1 MKKGILYGVSTG
13 PGDPEHMTLK
23 ALRCLERVPV
33 IAAPRTKGKNS
44 RALDTVMANMDV
56 SGKEIC
62 YLDFAMKKDE
72 GILNSTHRQQAD
84 AIEAYLSQGKDV
96 AMLNIG
102 DASLFGTFCYVRDL
116 VEADGY
122 ESVTI
127 AGVTSFCAVAAELGQ
142 SLTTM
147 GDPLTIIPASFDNV
161 EEALDRVG
169 TKVLMK
175 SASALG
181 QVKQLLIDKGL
192 ADRAAMVA
200 DCGLPNQRVFRD
212 IRQSSDNE
220 GYFVTILV
228 QADD

>member
-1 MKKGILYGVSTG
+1 MRKGILYGVSVG

-23 ALRCLERVPV
+23 ALRCLEKVPV
-33 IAAPRTKGKNS
+33 IAAPRTRGKNN
-44 RALDTVMANMDV
+44 RALDTVVANMDI

-62 YLDFAMKKDE
+62 YLDFAMKKDSD
-72 GILNSTHRQQAD
+72 ILDSTHNTQAKQ
-84 AIEAYLSQGKDV
+84 IEEFLAQGKDV

-102 DASLFGTFCYVRDL
+102 DASLFGTFCYVRDI

-127 AGVTSFCAVAAELGQ
+127 PGVTSFCAVAAELGQ
-142 SLTTM
+142 SLTNM
-147 GDPLTIIPASFDNV
+147 GDPLVIIPGSFENV
-161 EEALDRVG
+161 SEQLDCPG

-181 QVKQLLIDKGL
+181 EVKKLLAEKGL
-192 ADRAAMVA
+192 AEKSAMIA
-200 DCGLPNQRVFRD
+200 DCGLPNQRVFRNIMD
-212 IRQSSDNE
+212 SSDNE

-228 QADD
+228 QE

>member
-23 ALRCLERVPV
+23 AVHCLEKVAV
-33 IAAPRTKGKNS
+33 IAAPRTRGKNN
-44 RALDTVMANMDV
+44 RALDTVAVNVDL
-56 SGKEIC
+56 SDKEIV
-62 YLDFAMKKDE
+62 YLDFAMKKDAD
-72 GILNSTHRQQAD
+72 ILDRTHRMQAD
-84 AIEAYLSQGKDV
+84 QIEEHLAQGKDV

-116 VEADGY
+116 VVADGY

-127 AGVTSFCAVAAELGQ
+127 PGVTSFCAVAAELGQ

-147 GDPLTIIPASFDNV
+147 ADPLTIIPGSFESV
-161 EEALDRVG
+161 EEALDRPG
-169 TKVLMK
+169 TKVIMK
-175 SASALG
+175 SASALS

-192 ADRAAMVA
+192 EDASSMVA
-200 DCGLPNQRVFRD
+200 DCSLPNQRVFRD
-212 IRQSSDNE
+212 IRESSDNE

-228 QADD
+228 SR

>member
-1 MKKGILYGVSTG
+1 MKKGKLYGVSVG

-33 IAAPRTKGKNS
+33 IAAPRTRGKNC
-44 RALDTVMANMDV
+44 RALDTVRANMDV
-56 SGKEIC
+56 SGKEIL
-62 YLDFAMKKDE
+62 YLDFAMKKDAD
-72 GILNSTHRQQAD
+72 ILDSTHRQQAD
-84 AIEAYLSQGKDV
+84 AIEVYLAQGKDV

-102 DASLFGTFCYVRDL
+102 DASLFGTFCYVREL

-122 ESVTI
+122 ESSTI

-142 SLTTM
+142 SLTNM
-147 GDPLTIIPASFDNV
+147 GDPLVIIPGSFENV
-161 EEALDRVG
+161 SEELDHPG

-192 ADRAAMVA
+192 AEKSAMIA
-200 DCGLPNQRVFRD
+200 DCGLPNQRIFRN
-212 IRQSSDNE
+212 IRESSDNE

-228 QADD
+228 QSHD

>member
-1 MKKGILYGVSTG
+1 MRKGILYGVSVG

-23 ALRCLERVPV
+23 ALRCLEKVPV
-33 IAAPRTKGKNS
+33 IAAPRTRGKNN
-44 RALDTVMANMDV
+44 RALDTVVANMDI

-62 YLDFAMKKDE
+62 YLDFAMKKDSD
-72 GILNSTHRQQAD
+72 ILDSTHNTQAKQ
-84 AIEAYLSQGKDV
+84 IEEFLAQGKDV

-102 DASLFGTFCYVRDL
+102 DASLFGTFCYVRDI

-127 AGVTSFCAVAAELGQ
+127 PGVTSFCAVAAELGQ
-142 SLTTM
+142 SLTNM
-147 GDPLTIIPASFDNV
+147 GDPLVIIPGSFENV
-161 EEALDRVG
+161 SEQLDRPG

-181 QVKQLLIDKGL
+181 EVKKLLAEKGL
-192 ADRAAMVA
+192 AEKSAMIA
-200 DCGLPNQRVFRD
+200 DCGLPNQRVFRNIMD
-212 IRQSSDNE
+212 SSDNE

-228 QADD
+228 QE

>member
-1 MKKGILYGVSTG
+1 MKKGILYGVSVG

-23 ALRCLERVPV
+23 ALRCLEKVPV
-33 IAAPRTKGKNS
+33 IAAPRTRGKNN
-44 RALDTVMANMDV
+44 RALDTVVANMDI

-62 YLDFAMKKDE
+62 YLDFAMKKDSD
-72 GILNSTHRQQAD
+72 ILDSTHNTQAKQ
-84 AIEAYLSQGKDV
+84 IEEFLAQGKDV

-102 DASLFGTFCYVRDL
+102 DASLFGTFCYVRDI

-127 AGVTSFCAVAAELGQ
+127 PGVTSFCAVAAELGQ
-142 SLTTM
+142 SLTNM
-147 GDPLTIIPASFDNV
+147 GDPLVIIPGSFENAS
-161 EEALDRVG
+161 EQLDRPG

-181 QVKQLLIDKGL
+181 EVKKLLAEKGL
-192 ADRAAMVA
+192 AEKSAMIA
-200 DCGLPNQRVFRD
+200 DCGLPNQRVFRNIMD
-212 IRQSSDNE
+212 SSDNE

-228 QADD
+228 QE

>member
-1 MKKGILYGVSTG
+1 MKKGKLFGVSVG

-33 IAAPRTKGKNS
+33 IAAPRTRGRNC
-44 RALDTVMANMDV
+44 RALDTVRANMDV
-56 SGKEIC
+56 SHKEIL
-62 YLDFAMKKDE
+62 YLDFAMKKDAE
-72 GILNSTHRQQAD
+72 ILDSTHRQQAD
-84 AIEAYLSQGKDV
+84 AIEVYLAQGKDV

-102 DASLFGTFCYVRDL
+102 DVSLFGTFCYVREL

-122 ESVTI
+122 ESAAI

-142 SLTTM
+142 SLTNM
-147 GDPLTIIPASFDNV
+147 GDPLVIIPGSFENV
-161 EEALDRVG
+161 SQALDCPG

-181 QVKQLLIDKGL
+181 QVKQLLIEKGL
-192 ADRAAMVA
+192 ADRASMVA

-212 IRQSSDNE
+212 IRESSDDE

-228 QADD
+228 QAND

>member
-33 IAAPRTKGKNS
+33 IAAPRTRGKNS
-44 RALDTVMANMDV
+44 RALETVKANMDI
-56 SGKEIC
+56 SGKEILF
-62 YLDFAMKKDE
+62 LDFAMKKDAD
-72 GILNSTHRQQAD
+72 ILDTTHRRQAD
-84 AIEAYLSQGKDV
+84 AIEGYLAQGKDV

-102 DASLFGTFCYVRDL
+102 DASLFGTFCYVREL

-122 ESVTI
+122 ASVTI

-142 SLTTM
+142 SLTNM
-147 GDPLTIIPASFDNV
+147 GDPLVIIPGSFDRV
-161 EEALDRVG
+161 EEELDRPG

-175 SASALG
+175 SAGALG
-181 QVKQLLIDKGL
+181 RVKQTLVEKGL
-192 ADRAAMVA
+192 ADSASMVA
-200 DCGLPNQRVFRD
+200 DCGLPTQRVFRD
-212 IRQSSDNE
+212 IRDSSDDE

-228 QADD
+228 QEKK